1 MKKRI
6 LLLITLCMVSFAFA
20 QETPET
26 KTTPAPAP
34 ATIINVESLPH
45 YVELKKRI
53 NLTGVVMTADKEPEF
68 PGGMAL
74 FRRKFAEN
82 MEVIYAKGKKIDTRV
97 YFIVE
102 KNGYINNIAAIS
114 NNKDHAKAAEAAL
127 KKMLVRWKPALVA
140 DKPVRFLYSFPLS
153 LQKY

>member
-1 MKKRI
+1 LYEKKDI
-6 LLLITLCMVSFAFA
+6 IADDFVYGFSCFCTGN
-20 QETPET
+20 PET
-26 KTTPAPAP
+26 KTTPAP

-45 YVELKKRI
+45 YEELKKRI
-53 NLTGVVMTADKEPEF
+53 NLTGAVMTADKEPEF

-102 KNGYINNIAAIS
+102 KTATSIIS
-114 NNKDHAKAAEAAL
+114 L
-127 KKMLVRWKPALVA
+127 L
-140 DKPVRFLYSFPLS
+140 
-153 LQKY
+153 

>member
-1 MKKRI
+1 MKIR
-6 LLLITLCMVSFAFA
+6 LLLIVTLFTISFAFA

-26 KTTPAPAP
+26 KTATAP

-45 YVELKKRI
+45 YGELKKRI
-53 NLTGVVMTADKEPEF
+53 NLTGVVTTADKEPEF
-68 PGGMAL
+68 PGGMTL

-102 KNGYINNIAAIS
+102 KSGYINNIAAIS
-114 NNKDHAKAAEAAL
+114 NNKDHAKAAETAL
-127 KKMLVRWKPALVA
+127 KKILVRWKPALVA
-140 DKPVRFLYSFPLS
+140 DKPVRYLYSFPLS